1 MIRKKEVIVCD
12 VCEEVADGTWHSTEY
27 LNGEVSKEYYCPL
40 DLCETHMRIWSR
52 HLSSEGRV
60 ERYEDNPSQE
70 KEIKEI
76 FMIEK
81 LKTIEEDEDD

>member
-27 LNGEVSKEYYCPL
+27 LNGEVSREYYCPL
-40 DLCETHMRIWSR
+40 DLCETHMRLWSR

-70 KEIKEI
+70 ERNI
-76 FMIEK
+76 MIAK
-81 LKTIEEDEDD
+81 LKTLDENEDG